1 MVIPGKSASGKVF
14 AEFNDA
20 ADEMKGKATVCSVDC
35 RFVIV
40 SIHQHIVCRPTT
52 TTTTAT
58 TTTTTAA
65 AAAAASY
72 YY

>member
-20 ADEMKGKATVCSVDC
+20 GEEMKGKATVCSVDC

-52 TTTTAT
+52 ANATTTTTAT
-58 TTTTTAA
+58 TT
-65 AAAAASY
+65 AAAASY

>member
-20 ADEMKGKATVCSVDC
+20 AEEMKGKATVCSVDC

-40 SIHQHIVCRPTT
+40 SIHQHIVCRPITANATT

-58 TTTTTAA
+58 TTAA
-65 AAAAASY
+65 ATSY